1 MEIELNR
8 FTPAEQA
15 TFRLR
20 ALYEQAGYRKY
31 RASRFEE
38 YALYQEYQRFLPDAQ
53 VITFT
58 DLDGKLRAIK
68 PDVTLSIAKTAQP
81 AAGEC
86 KRFYYNEEVCRP
98 SRESHTFQ
106 TIHQMGLESMGAVD
120 ADEQAAVVRLA
131 LQSLAALDVP
141 TVLEISHMGYLTG
154 LLDALHVPAEARA
167 KLLDFIRAK
176 KAHEML
182 TAALAAGLEAL
193 FAAGFRQAR
202 PGEFT
207 RRAFLNGRMDLT
219 QAEAVIDLID
229 AETADAAANA
239 AGQIAGAMRK
249 RIDPVYD
256 SWVDICAH
264 FHAVLDYPDEDIDPF
279 ELSRLESALQ
289 ASSRT
294 LSALLS
300 SCHRGRMVRSGV
312 RVTILGSPNAGKSS
326 LLNALSGF
334 DRVIVTDIPGT
345 TRDTVEQTVTLGRHL
360 VRLVDTAGIR
370 DTEDV
375 IEKIGVDRSVE
386 AAKDCDAALFVVDDS
401 RPLTDEDRRAMDAA
415 LEAPEAIAVLNK
427 QDLGAVIEPSDLPFS
442 YIVPV
447 SCKDGT
453 GFDLLE
459 QAFNMLFP
467 DDAPCDGS
475 LLTNARQADAIVRAK
490 KSVDAAL
497 RSLRAGF
504 TPDAVLVDLEAA
516 MRALGEVTGRT
527 MREDITNR
535 IFERFCVGK

>member
-1 MEIELNR
+1 MSELIAAIA
-8 FTPAEQA
+8 TPPGPGGVGILRLSGPGAAQA
-15 TFRLR
+15 AAHIFQPLGKTPLSEAPDRQL
-20 ALYEQAGYRKY
+20 LYGRVFDQAGDLLDTGLAFVS
-31 RASRFEE
+31 RAPHSYTGEE
-38 YALYQEYQRFLPDAQ
+38 
-53 VITFT
+53 
-58 DLDGKLRAIK
+58 
-68 PDVTLSIAKTAQP
+68 TAEIQCHGSP
-81 AAGEC
+81 
-86 KRFYYNEEVCRP
+86 
-98 SRESHTFQ
+98 
-106 TIHQMGLESMGAVD
+106 
-120 ADEQAAVVRLA
+120 VVL
-131 LQSLAALDVP
+131 SLA
-141 TVLEISHMGYLTG
+141 
-154 LLDALHVPAEARA
+154 LDALC
-167 KLLDFIRAK
+167 
-176 KAHEML
+176 
-182 TAALAAGLEAL
+182 AAGARL
-193 FAAGFRQAR
+193 AR

-207 RRAFLNGRMDLT
+207 QRAFLNGKLDLT

-239 AGQIAGAMRK
+239 AGQVAGAMRK

-279 ELSRLESALQ
+279 ELSQLESALQ
-289 ASSRT
+289 TSSRT
-294 LSALLS
+294 LSALLA

-459 QAFNMLFP
+459 QAFDMLFP